1 MAKDPASLIPVVN
14 KRRGG
19 RPPVDPNETPELRFK
34 RLAGVRM
41 SALLEQL
48 RLLRQCF
55 VTGNYEWT
63 PEQGDKIIKALEGE
77 AGKIVHAARNPS
89 GPGGRSGSRFDL

>member
-1 MAKDPASLIPVVN
+1 MAKEPAPPTPA

-19 RPPVDPNETPELRFK
+19 RPPVDPNETPALRFK

-41 SALLEQL
+41 TALLEQM

-63 PEQGDKIIKALEGE
+63 PGQADKIIKALEGE
-77 AGKIVHAARNPS
+77 AGRIVHAARNPS
-89 GPGGRSGSRFDL
+89 GPGARSGSRFDL